1 MRSAAWRKTGLV
13 FLRGTCTLRA
23 VAPGLSSWPFSKTS
37 FGFAGAAQLLISRS
51 EQHMRASAGRR
62 GRERSL
68 QPEQG
73 ISEAPI
79 SMEAR
84 PTPSVHV
91 HRETACV
98 EAIGLVEHRRA
109 SSKRP
114 R

>member
-1 MRSAAWRKTGLV
+1 MRSAASRKTGLV

-23 VAPGLSSWPFSKTS
+23 VAPGLSSWPFS
-37 FGFAGAAQLLISRS
+37 FAGAAQLLISRS
-51 EQHMRASAGRR
+51 EQHMRASAGWR

-84 PTPSVHV
+84 PAPSDHV
-91 HRETACV
+91 HRETACF
-98 EAIGLVEHRRA
+98 EAIGLVERRRA